1 MISNV
6 IGSGLSLLA
15 SYSFTDLLQVIL
27 NPAALITT
35 LFYTISLFI
44 NCAIYSLAA
53 IAYTLFPI
61 MCQLDFS
68 SLTPA
73 LQNIISRLEV
83 FIGIFMLFIVAF
95 NLLQY
100 LVDPDKKAGA
110 TSDLIKK
117 IIISL
122 ILLVSSSFI
131 FGILDSLQE
140 ALIDKGKDNIAQTVF
155 FGEAKD
161 SSTTDEETGKRIV
174 YAVFFSMYENQH
186 YGEKH
191 GYTAEYDE
199 IVNGQNPLNIIAHL
213 WFTPETYKK
222 VYYHYPFLAEVFG
235 ILLIIMFGTFA
246 IDIGV
251 RNFTLLFLRILFP
264 IAAIGYI
271 VPKKGEAI
279 LTKYISTYISTY
291 VQIFVKTFTIYL
303 LLYLFLWFMSALS
316 SAESVIFKDMELG
329 DTTKTLILLIVMV
342 ALFLFFT
349 KGMPAILKDVFGINT
364 DSSLKG
370 AFGKVLG
377 LAAAGASLA
386 AGGLLGAALGG
397 KTSGVKGALKG
408 ALAGA
413 KGGAQAGWN
422 AGKNIGSGNIGA
434 GITGYG
440 KGMAG
445 MYGGINKA
453 SKATADKIEQ
463 DAKDAEDKLDNIKDS
478 VNKETGILKGNIDK
492 EEGILKGM
500 NPNDAGYAAQKE
512 KVDNL
517 RKQYK
522 DAQESGK
529 MRIQSAQDDAIKKVQ
544 AAQKVNPNYKPK
556 AVGNAEQAA
565 SDFKSKSAAASNA
578 REKANSIVTAAEA
591 NYTSKQAA
599 ASEARK
605 TADELKIQ
613 NTEYSQANAE
623 ATKLEAAATEARKTA
638 DELKISNPGKY
649 EQANAEATKLETAA
663 SEARKSA
670 NEIIS
675 GDANYVQANAEATK
689 LESAATEA
697 YAKYQNIESDSNY
710 QMANAEAEI
719 LEKSA
724 QAAFSKAQATEAE
737 AQKWDSSYS
746 SSLPGEVKFEKKTP
760 SKSQT
765 VTRESSSEKE
775 TVVEKE
781 SERIKPED
789 ANIPKKQSTEESNNG
804 DEQSYNDQRQTAEQY
819 DKLMR
824 EEYEKLRQKTL
835 EARRE
840 SLNSSDSTPIV
851 ELFEN
856 NSETDSEEG
865 NDDNSEILKINEETN
880 EQETTVQTSD
890 DELESLIDNDDR
902 AYGKKA
908 SDRFRK
914 LVDEQRMDAVLAM
927 RIANQEAHDEILSIA
942 RNLVK
947 EGYSPRDAYNEARRR
962 YNDGE

>member
-1 MISNV
+1 MIPNV

-44 NCAIYSLAA
+44 NCVIYSLAA

-161 SSTTDEETGKRIV
+161 KSTTDEETGKRIV

-186 YGEKH
+186 YGEEH

-235 ILLIIMFGTFA
+235 IFLIIMFGTFA

-370 AFGKVLG
+370 ALGKALG
-377 LAAAGASLA
+377 FAAAGASLA

-397 KTSGVKGALKG
+397 KAAGVKGALKG

-453 SKATADKIEQ
+453 SKATTDKIEQ
-463 DAKDAEDKLDNIKDS
+463 DAKDAESKHESLEQELHKQKQILNGMSSDDPNRTQQLAK
-478 VNKETGILKGNIDK
+478 VNALSQQ
-492 EEGILKGM
+492 
-500 NPNDAGYAAQKE
+500 AA
-512 KVDNL
+512 
-517 RKQYK
+517 
-522 DAQESGK
+522 
-529 MRIQSAQDDAIKKVQ
+529 SAKDDAIKKAQ
-544 AAQKVNPNYKPK
+544 AAQKINPNYKPK

-565 SDFKSKSAAASNA
+565 GDLKTKTTAAQNA
-578 REKANSIVTAAEA
+578 RYKADSIVSASEAEF
-591 NYTSKQAA
+591 TSKQAA
-599 ASEARK
+599 ATEARK
-605 TADELKIQ
+605 AADELKIQ
-613 NTEYSQANAE
+613 NPEYSKANAE

-689 LESAATEA
+689 LEAAATEA

-746 SSLPGEVKFEKKTP
+746 SSLPSEVKFEKKTP

-781 SERIKPED
+781 SERVKPED

-890 DELESLIDNDDR
+890 DELESLIDNDNR

-962 YNDGE
+962 YNDEE

>member
-1 MISNV
+1 MIPNV

-161 SSTTDEETGKRIV
+161 KSTTDEETGKRIV

-186 YGEKH
+186 YGKEH

-235 ILLIIMFGTFA
+235 IFLIIMFGTFA

-370 AFGKVLG
+370 ALGKALG
-377 LAAAGASLA
+377 FAAAGASLA

-397 KTSGVKGALKG
+397 KAAGVKGALKG

-463 DAKDAEDKLDNIKDS
+463 AAKDAENRLDMLQKD
-478 VNKETGILKGNIDK
+478 IDAEQDPVK
-492 EEGILKGM
+492 KSNLQAQY
-500 NPNDAGYAAQKE
+500 DAAYASAQK
-512 KVDNL
+512 KV
-517 RKQYK
+517 K
-522 DAQESGK
+522 
-529 MRIQSAQDDAIKKVQ
+529 

-556 AVGNAEQAA
+556 AVTNAEQAA
-565 SDFKSKSAAASNA
+565 SDFKSKSTAAADA
-578 REKANSIVTAAEA
+578 RYKADSIVSASEAEY
-591 NYTSKQAA
+591 NSKQAA
-599 ASEARK
+599 ATEARKAAEELKIQNSEYSKADERATKLEAEAAAAWEKAEGLKAGDPTKYAEAKAEADGLITKASDARK
-605 TADELKIQ
+605 TADDIIKSD
-613 NTEYSQANAE
+613 TKYVQANSE
-623 ATKLEAAATEARKTA
+623 ATKLEAAAT
-638 DELKISNPGKY
+638 
-649 EQANAEATKLETAA
+649 AA
-663 SEARKSA
+663 Y
-670 NEIIS
+670 
-675 GDANYVQANAEATK
+675 D
-689 LESAATEA
+689 
-697 YAKYQNIESDSNY
+697 KYQNITSDSNY
-710 QMANAEAEI
+710 QLANAEAEI
-719 LEKSA
+719 LEKSV
-724 QAAFSKAQATEAE
+724 QGAFEKAKKTEEE
-737 AQKWDSSYS
+737 AQKWDSSYT
-746 SSLPGEVKFEKKTP
+746 SSLPDEVKFEKKAP
-760 SKSQT
+760 AKSQPA
-765 VTRESSSEKE
+765 VENNSDEKKANMSEEQGAPKE
-775 TVVEKE
+775 
-781 SERIKPED
+781 
-789 ANIPKKQSTEESNNG
+789 QNN
-804 DEQSYNDQRQTAEQY
+804 DDQRQTAEEY
-819 DKLMR
+819 DKQMK
-824 EEYEKLRQKTL
+824 EEYEKARQAAQKAM
-835 EARRE
+835 EE
-840 SLNSSDSTPIV
+840 KLNSSDSTPIV

-865 NDDNSEILKINEETN
+865 NDDNSEILQINEGTN

-947 EGYSPRDAYNEARRR
+947 EGYSPHDAYNEARRR